1 MGFDVSRYSP
11 QVQAVLA
18 LDGNGS
24 RPMPL
29 ANGKPVQAGLD
40 ALSGQSAE
48 ALFPD
53 GYSPEAALSGLY
65 LYFCGYDRSH
75 GISQDIGTVEGSF
88 WHGILHRQ
96 EPDPDNAKYWFRRV
110 GEHPIFSKLRDAAIE
125 LGFAAKRTW
134 DPFAFIDY
142 CEAARRKPGSREE
155 QTAMAV
161 QLAEWQL
168 LFDYCAR
175 PAR

>member
-1 MGFDVSRYSP
+1 MRSRGK
-11 QVQAVLA
+11 VL
-18 LDGNGS
+18 
-24 RPMPL
+24 RRCFQMVTVRRRRL
-29 ANGKPVQAGLD
+29 AGCT
-40 ALSGQSAE
+40 SISA
-48 ALFPD
+48 D
-53 GYSPEAALSGLY
+53 TT
-65 LYFCGYDRSH
+65 DRT

-125 LGFAAKRTW
+125 LGFAAKQIW

-155 QTAMAV
+155 QTAMAI